1 MCLALFIIAV
11 KIIKFDVSV
20 ISAGRG
26 FAGPYRGPPSSSLA
40 RNGFLDFLVGLSLS
54 AFAPDEVS
62 IPLFCPHNP
71 SRSDITEFRE
81 PACLRVEPVAL
92 SSARLLERRA
102 HNLLQA
108 IVSLVH
114 LNGPS
119 DASVLVP
126 PA

>member
-1 MCLALFIIAV
+1 MCLIHLIIAV
-11 KIIKFDVSV
+11 KIIKFKVSV

-26 FAGPYRGPPSSSLA
+26 LAGPYRGPPSSSPA
-40 RNGFLDFLVGLSLS
+40 RNGFLDFLVGLSFS

-62 IPLFCPHNP
+62 IPLCGPHNP
-71 SRSDITEFRE
+71 SRPVITEFRE
-81 PACLRVEPVAL
+81 PACLRVEPVAF
-92 SSARLLERRA
+92 SSACLLERRA
-102 HNLLQA
+102 YNLLQA

-114 LNGPS
+114 LKGPS